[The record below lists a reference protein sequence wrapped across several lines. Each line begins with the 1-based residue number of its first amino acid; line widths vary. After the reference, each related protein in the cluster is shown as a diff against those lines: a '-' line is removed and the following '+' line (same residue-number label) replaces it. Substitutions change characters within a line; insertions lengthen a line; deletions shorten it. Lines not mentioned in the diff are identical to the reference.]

1 VRPSDDLL
9 GRRRAGAA
17 PHARD
22 ERPAA
27 VVAGVRGQLVLA
39 ISSLVFFLAMGAGLA
54 SGVTNGAAAS
64 PAGDGSQSAQRA
76 PARIVSISPSVT
88 ETLFALGAGPRVVA
102 VSDFCDYPPE
112 AVALP
117 KIGSFL
123 VPSVE
128 TIVGLAPDV
137 AIGTPSPGN
146 REAVEAL
153 RRLGVRVEIVDAAHL
168 ADVPAAM
175 RAIAAAAGVPEA
187 GESLV
192 AALGRDMEAVRARV
206 AGAPSKRVL
215 MVVGHDPL
223 VAVGHASFIG
233 ELLAETG
240 AINVAP
246 PSGAWPH
253 VNVEY
258 VIAADPE
265 VVIDS
270 SMGSEESTS
279 AGRFWERLPSLT
291 AVRERR
297 VHPFRSDRVLRPGP
311 RLAAAFADL
320 ARLIHPER
328 WQ

>member
-1 VRPSDDLL
+1 VRPSDGLP
-9 GRRRAGAA
+9 GRCRAGAA

-22 ERPAA
+22 ERPVAA
-27 VVAGVRGQLVLA
+27 LAGVRGPLVLT
-39 ISSLVFFLAMGAGLA
+39 ISSFVFFLAMGAGLA
-54 SGVTNGAAAS
+54 SGATNGAAS
-64 PAGDGSQSAQRA
+64 PPGGDGSQSAQRA
-76 PARIVSISPSVT
+76 PARIVYISPSVT
-88 ETLFALGAGPRVVA
+88 ETLFALGAGQRVVA
-102 VSDFCDYPPE
+102 VSNFCDYPPE
-112 AVALP
+112 VAALP

-128 TIVGLAPDV
+128 AIVGLAPDV

-187 GESLV
+187 GERM
-192 AALGRDMEAVRARV
+192 AAGFLRDMEAVRARV
-206 AGAPSKRVL
+206 AGAPSRRVL

-223 VAVGHASFIG
+223 VAVGHASFLG

-240 AINVAP
+240 AMNAAP
-246 PSGAWPH
+246 PGGAWPR
-253 VNVEY
+253 VNVEH

-265 VVIDS
+265 IVIDS
-270 SMGSEESTS
+270 SMGSEDGGS
-279 AGRFWERLPSLT
+279 AGRFWERFPSLT
-291 AVRERR
+291 AVRGRR
-297 VHPFRSDRVLRPGP
+297 VHAFHSDRVLRPGP

-328 WQ
+328 WK